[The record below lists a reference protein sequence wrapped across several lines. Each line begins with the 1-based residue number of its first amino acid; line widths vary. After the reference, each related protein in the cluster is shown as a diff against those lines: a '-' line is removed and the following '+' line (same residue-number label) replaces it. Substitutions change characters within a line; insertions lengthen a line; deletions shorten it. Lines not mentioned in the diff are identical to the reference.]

1 MTDYKDIKAQLY
13 ARCLAYA
20 DQRIETARTA
30 MEAAQEAANSET
42 KSSAG
47 DKYETGRAMA
57 QRERDMSAAQL
68 AEAQKLKKDMEP
80 INADTQYESVQRGSL
95 VITDQG
101 NYFISIS
108 AGKISLNNVDYFA
121 VSPASPVAAALIGRR
136 AGEVVSFGNRKYSIK
151 EVR

>member
-1 MTDYKDIKAQLY
+1 MTDAKRIKAQLY
-13 ARCLAYA
+13 ARCLAYVE
-20 DQRIETARTA
+20 QRIETARSS

-68 AEAQKLKKDMEP
+68 AEALKLKKDLEQ
-80 INADTQYESVQRGSL
+80 INVEAVYELVQRGSL

-101 NYFISIS
+101 NFFISIS
-108 AGKISLNNVDYFA
+108 AGKISLDGVDYFA
-121 VSPASPVAAALIGRR
+121 ISLASPIGTGLI
-136 AGEVVSFGNRKYSIK
+136 NRKVGEEIRFNNRWYRIND
-151 EVR
+151 VG

>member
-1 MTDYKDIKAQLY
+1 MMNVKAIKSQLY
-13 ARCLAYA
+13 ARCLAYV

-68 AEAQKLKKDMEP
+68 AESLKLKKELEQ
-80 INADTQYESVQRGSL
+80 ITADASYETVQRGSL
-95 VITDQG
+95 VMTDQG
-101 NYFISIS
+101 NFFISIS
-108 AGKISLNNVDYFA
+108 AGKITLEGVDYFA
-121 VSPASPVAAALIGRR
+121 VSLASPLGNGLINRK
-136 AGEVVSFGNRKYSIK
+136 AGE
-151 EVR
+151 EVRVNNRWYRIMEVG